1 MYRILYYMAGKGTF
15 AIALHV
21 LVYPSKAITMRQ
33 FWAAWQFAEIHMIR
47 SRYVRSQQSFT
58 YYTITHTHTHH
69 RIGVYGMMEQFEY
82 VCGVWTLLFF
92 KTSKWMD
99 GWMLLLYYVRTNA
112 ISSTKCTREMFSSV
126 CLVAET
132 GFWCMIVCFLFIWPY
147 NLCVSAIAFYSLRL
161 CFTIAGF
168 SDCVCGVDIAL
179 YRFNCTLCTHEKT
192 KTKPTTLHLVNFEK
206 KTDARRG
213 KQKQRQT
220 SLMRSLSLFLG
231 IFCIAR

>member
-1 MYRILYYMAGKGTF
+1 MYDRNNLSLTTQ
-15 AIALHV
+15 LHTNTIGSV
-21 LVYPSKAITMRQ
+21 CMEWWNSLN
-33 FWAAWQFAEIHMIR
+33 
-47 SRYVRSQQSFT
+47 T
-58 YYTITHTHTHH
+58 YA
-69 RIGVYGMMEQFEY
+69 
-82 VCGVWTLLFF
+82 VCGRFFFF
-92 KTSKWMD
+92 KIQTSKWMD

-179 YRFNCTLCTHEKT
+179 YRFNCTLCTHENET
-192 KTKPTTLHLVNFEK
+192 KTNHIASCQYR